1 MSMTDRG
8 NDSRSG
14 VSTTTPAGSPDYR
27 RSASDR
33 SPRPTRSF
41 RDLRETK
48 PSFMTTEFW
57 AMVAG
62 IAALIILYNVTDN
75 PDLTLWRTCLL
86 CTIGASAYM
95 VSRGWAK
102 SGSHDDHWESADRS

>member
-8 NDSRSG
+8 PQAG
-14 VSTTTPAGSPDYR
+14 TGTTTGTDYR
-27 RSASDR
+27 ASGTEHR
-33 SPRPTRSF
+33 EAPVQRF

-57 AMVAG
+57 AMLAG

-75 PDLTLWRTCLL
+75 PDFTLWRMTLL
-86 CTIGASAYM
+86 CTIGASAYI

-102 SGSHDDHWESADRS
+102 SGSHDDHWQQSSDQRYR

>member
-8 NDSRSG
+8 SQATAG
-14 VSTTTPAGSPDYR
+14 TTGTADYR
-27 RSASDR
+27 ASGTER
-33 SPRPTRSF
+33 HEAPAQRF
-41 RDLRETK
+41 RALRETK

-75 PDLTLWRTCLL
+75 PDFTLWRMTLL
-86 CTIGASAYM
+86 CTIGASAYI

-102 SGSHDDHWESADRS
+102 SGSHDDHWKSTDRDRQY